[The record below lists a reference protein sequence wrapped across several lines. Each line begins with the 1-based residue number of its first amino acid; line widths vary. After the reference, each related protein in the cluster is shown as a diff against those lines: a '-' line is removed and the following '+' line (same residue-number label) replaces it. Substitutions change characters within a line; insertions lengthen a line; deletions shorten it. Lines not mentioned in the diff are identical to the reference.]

1 MFRLERNATSFRRSL
16 PLMILFNF
24 FFCCEKVASPCV
36 CVKRTILKYIS
47 KRKKLSESS
56 LKMLLFFSVNVMCV
70 ANQKICSLA
79 WLKFQKGSL
88 GLGQVARLLII
99 LMLGEASSALKKI
112 AVWKSIAFVQFTD
125 AKDQVDA
132 KGNFLEI
139 GNFPWCDQQKK
150 NRHSSTDN
158 TQKGFNPNQSFVKSS
173 AHASRVAHKSTPEH
187 VAMCFDDGCAP
198 WSD

>member
-1 MFRLERNATSFRRSL
+1 M
-16 PLMILFNF
+16 
-24 FFCCEKVASPCV
+24 

-56 LKMLLFFSVNVMCV
+56 LKMLIFFGERHVCRESKDLLTRMTQISERFSGSRTGSEIADYSHVG
-70 ANQKICSLA
+70 
-79 WLKFQKGSL
+79 GSL
-88 GLGQVARLLII
+88 QRFEKDRCMKVDRFCAVYWCKRPGRRKRKLSRNRQFS
-99 LMLGEASSALKKI
+99 LMRPA
-112 AVWKSIAFVQFTD
+112 
-125 AKDQVDA
+125 
-132 KGNFLEI
+132 
-139 GNFPWCDQQKK
+139 KK